1 MDFNIEMGRRV
12 EFEGCVCC
20 VCGRGVG
27 VCLLNFE
34 AWLLHCCG
42 ELRCFDVVSCS
53 RFVREGCDG
62 GGEG

>member
-1 MDFNIEMGRRV
+1 M